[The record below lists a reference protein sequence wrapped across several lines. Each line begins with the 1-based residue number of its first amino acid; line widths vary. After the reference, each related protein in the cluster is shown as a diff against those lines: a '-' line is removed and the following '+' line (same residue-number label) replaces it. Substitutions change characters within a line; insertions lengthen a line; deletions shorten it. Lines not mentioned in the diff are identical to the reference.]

1 MAMSLF
7 GGKLEEGEDCKPWF
21 KPVISLNNWVYNKY
35 HWDNSGIAT
44 SGLAIALQNRLY
56 IDKYYDLAMVKI
68 VAGFS
73 NKAAEADTKI
83 IDGAVKQIEDKSQK
97 LSTIVRSLTTGSAR
111 DYILWVAIGTLLI
124 FFFIWGVA

>member
-1 MAMSLF
+1 
-7 GGKLEEGEDCKPWF
+7 
-21 KPVISLNNWVYNKY
+21 
-35 HWDNSGIAT
+35 
-44 SGLAIALQNRLY
+44 
-56 IDKYYDLAMVKI
+56 MVKI

-83 IDGAVKQIEDKSQK
+83 IDGTIKQIEDKSQK
-97 LSTIVRSLTTGSAR
+97 ISTSVRSLTTGSAR

>member
-1 MAMSLF
+1 M
-7 GGKLEEGEDCKPWF
+7 
-21 KPVISLNNWVYNKY
+21 
-35 HWDNSGIAT
+35 
-44 SGLAIALQNRLY
+44 QNRLY

-73 NKAAEADTKI
+73 NKVAEADTKI

-97 LSTIVRSLTTGSAR
+97 ISTIVRSLTTGSAR